1 MPQFLKKYGKTLLIT
16 VCIIAGLTAA
26 FFLTGK
32 SKESVVQDAAS
43 SSVSVIVSQ
52 DADSKQREL
61 SESENSA
68 LKKEQPLRS
77 DDRTKRGSDADESVF
92 AVSEPKEKS
101 SDSQEQ
107 KTSESSVFREV
118 SEKADDGS
126 ESSVVSVSADSDSG
140 NSEDSQYLSVS
151 ETPESSIV
159 FAVSEQDFFE
169 SQTSAETSV
178 NYLSDTETD
187 SQIQASSPDAP
198 QQCTIGISCETL
210 LRKTELLPK
219 NKRSLV
225 PPDGILLSPV
235 TVTFQEGESVF
246 DVTKRV
252 CTERR
257 IPFEFTMTPIY
268 HTAYIEGICNLY
280 EFDCGSGS
288 GWVYSVNRELPNVGC
303 SDTLLHDGDEILW
316 HYTCELG
323 NDISFPDP

>member
-1 MPQFLKKYGKTLLIT
+1 MPQFLKKYGKKLLIT
-16 VCIIAGLTAA
+16 VCIIAGLTVA

-140 NSEDSQYLSVS
+140 N
-151 ETPESSIV
+151 
-159 FAVSEQDFFE
+159 
-169 SQTSAETSV
+169 
-178 NYLSDTETD
+178 
-187 SQIQASSPDAP
+187 
-198 QQCTIGISCETL
+198 
-210 LRKTELLPK
+210 
-219 NKRSLV
+219 
-225 PPDGILLSPV
+225 
-235 TVTFQEGESVF
+235 
-246 DVTKRV
+246 
-252 CTERR
+252 
-257 IPFEFTMTPIY
+257 
-268 HTAYIEGICNLY
+268 
-280 EFDCGSGS
+280 
-288 GWVYSVNRELPNVGC
+288 
-303 SDTLLHDGDEILW
+303 
-316 HYTCELG
+316 
-323 NDISFPDP
+323 

>member
-16 VCIIAGLTAA
+16 VCIIAGLTVA

-140 NSEDSQYLSVS
+140 N
-151 ETPESSIV
+151 
-159 FAVSEQDFFE
+159 
-169 SQTSAETSV
+169 
-178 NYLSDTETD
+178 
-187 SQIQASSPDAP
+187 
-198 QQCTIGISCETL
+198 
-210 LRKTELLPK
+210 
-219 NKRSLV
+219 
-225 PPDGILLSPV
+225 
-235 TVTFQEGESVF
+235 
-246 DVTKRV
+246 
-252 CTERR
+252 
-257 IPFEFTMTPIY
+257 
-268 HTAYIEGICNLY
+268 
-280 EFDCGSGS
+280 
-288 GWVYSVNRELPNVGC
+288 
-303 SDTLLHDGDEILW
+303 
-316 HYTCELG
+316 
-323 NDISFPDP
+323 